1 MSRFRYL
8 RDPLFLL
15 AIGSY
20 LLNCGWLR
28 SRANGGFLHNQ
39 FNDLLLIPAALP
51 VVLWVQ
57 RLTGLRRHD
66 APPSWLEMAFHV
78 GVWSVVCEFAGP
90 WWLHAGTADPWDV
103 GAYLAG
109 GLVACVW
116 WHCSGPKQPAVPA

>member
-8 RDPLFLL
+8 RDPLFVL
-15 AIGSY
+15 ATGSY
-20 LLNCGWLR
+20 LLNCGWFRPL
-28 SRANGGFLHNQ
+28 ANGGFLHNH

-51 VVLWVQ
+51 LVLWIQ

-66 APPSWLEMAFHV
+66 APPSWFEVVFHA

-90 WWLHAGTADPWDV
+90 RWLHAGTADPWDV

-109 GLVACVW
+109 GLLACLW
-116 WHCSGPKQPAVPA
+116 WRRSRPEYSAVPA